1 MKRILVFGM
10 TKVPGG
16 MESVIM
22 NYYRN
27 IDREKIQFD
36 FLCNE
41 KPISYEK
48 EIEELGG
55 KIYYITARSEN
66 GKKYKKE
73 LKDFFEMNFKKYY
86 AIWEN
91 TCALNNIDYI
101 MYAKKYNIKYRI
113 IHAHNTKIMQKT
125 FVKKAIFSI
134 LHSLNK
140 LIISKYATDFWA
152 CSEKAGKFFYTEKIR
167 KSNKYKIINNAIDTG
182 KFKFNEQIRNEY
194 RKKMHLENKIVIGN
208 VGRLHFQKN
217 QTFLIDVFN
226 EFYMKNKNSELI
238 LVGDGEDR
246 KLLEDKVKKL
256 NIKESVKFLG
266 IRDDVSNLLQVMDV
280 FVFPSNFEGLSV
292 TLIEAYA
299 SGVKIIASKESVND
313 NNKMFDDIEQISL
326 KENILKWDE
335 SILNIVNNFNS
346 HDREK
351 ESKDNIEK
359 IKNIGFDIKQ
369 EMKIFDTIIN

>member
-1 MKRILVFGM
+1 
-10 TKVPGG
+10 
-16 MESVIM
+16 
-22 NYYRN
+22 
-27 IDREKIQFD
+27 
-36 FLCNE
+36 
-41 KPISYEK
+41 
-48 EIEELGG
+48 
-55 KIYYITARSEN
+55 
-66 GKKYKKE
+66 
-73 LKDFFEMNFKKYY
+73 
-86 AIWEN
+86 
-91 TCALNNIDYI
+91 
-101 MYAKKYNIKYRI
+101 
-113 IHAHNTKIMQKT
+113 
-125 FVKKAIFSI
+125 
-134 LHSLNK
+134 
-140 LIISKYATDFWA
+140 
-152 CSEKAGKFFYTEKIR
+152 
-167 KSNKYKIINNAIDTG
+167 
-182 KFKFNEQIRNEY
+182 
-194 RKKMHLENKIVIGN
+194 MHLENKIVIGN

-266 IRDDVSNLLQVMDV
+266 IREDVSNLLQVMDV

>member
-27 IDREKIQFD
+27 VDREKIQFD

-101 MYAKKYNIKYRI
+101 IYAKKYNIKYRI

-125 FVKKAIFSI
+125 FAKKAIFSI
-134 LHSLNK
+134 LHFLNK

-152 CSEKAGKFFYTEKIR
+152 CSEEAGKFFYSKKIR
-167 KSNKYKIINNAIDTG
+167 RSNKYKIINNAIDTG

-246 KLLEDKVKKL
+246 NLLEDKVKKL

-299 SGVKIIASKESVND
+299 SGVKIIASKESIND
-313 NNKMFDDIEQISL
+313 NNKMFGDIEQISL

-335 SILNIVNNFNS
+335 SILNIVNNFNL

-369 EMKIFDTIIN
+369 ETKIFDTIIN

>member
-27 IDREKIQFD
+27 VDREKIQFD

-101 MYAKKYNIKYRI
+101 IYAKKYNIKYRI

-125 FVKKAIFSI
+125 FAKKAIFSI

-152 CSEKAGKFFYTEKIR
+152 CSEEAGKFFYSKKIR
-167 KSNKYKIINNAIDTG
+167 RSNKYKIINNAIDTG

-246 KLLEDKVKKL
+246 NLLEDKVKKL

-299 SGVKIIASKESVND
+299 SGVKIIASKESIND
-313 NNKMFDDIEQISL
+313 NNKMFGDIEQISL

-335 SILNIVNNFNS
+335 SILNIVNNFNL

-369 EMKIFDTIIN
+369 ETKIFDTIIN